1 MENLHGWIF
10 TYNQYENNW
19 MAVKRDDFP
28 LLFSDIKNKN
38 ILKSNKIETLI
49 EIINKTNGDISRL
62 GKQLRNER

>member
-10 TYNQYENNW
+10 TYNQYESNW

-49 EIINKTNGDISRL
+49 EIIN
-62 GKQLRNER
+62 

>member
-1 MENLHGWIF
+1 
-10 TYNQYENNW
+10 